1 MCSSSERPPLQLHIF
16 REFREFREW
25 SFFSILSY
33 LFRWR
38 GMVASEL
45 SYARSVRLFTLTTP
59 TCTPFDPG
67 EAMRCVPS
75 DAYGLGVT
83 AL

>member
-38 GMVASEL
+38 GVVASEL
-45 SYARSVRLFTLTTP
+45 SR
-59 TCTPFDPG
+59 
-67 EAMRCVPS
+67 
-75 DAYGLGVT
+75 
-83 AL
+83 